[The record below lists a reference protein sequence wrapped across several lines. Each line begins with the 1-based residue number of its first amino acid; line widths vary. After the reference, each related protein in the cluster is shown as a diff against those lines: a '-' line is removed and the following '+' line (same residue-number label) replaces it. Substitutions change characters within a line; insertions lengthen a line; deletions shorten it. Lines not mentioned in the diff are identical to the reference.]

1 MNATTDVTLRW
12 LGVPDLEALLARLA
26 RELELVAPV
35 AVEDEVMFLP
45 VRDPVEICRD
55 YVNSLVPPK
64 EHFLP
69 TPEPLVAYR
78 VEGGTAT
85 LEADGE
91 APRERVIFGIRSCD
105 VAGIA
110 YLERYFSGALFDRPD
125 LADAPFM
132 RRREAT
138 TLISVVCQQ
147 PGPTC
152 MCVCCK
158 GGPALE
164 RGFDWQLTELE
175 GGWLVEIGSA
185 RGERLAARYADLL
198 RSPPPSAAGE
208 KQARVHATV
217 ERFAA
222 ASPHRVPSMAATRM
236 VSTGRLDAEFW
247 RNVGDRCFEC
257 GGCAFVCPTC
267 WCFNVADVA
276 GAGEAS
282 FRPEG
287 DDPLP
292 MVPGGVTGG
301 TPDGR
306 WVRVRLRDNCQL
318 AGFVRQAGGGY
329 PRWTCAERCL
339 TRFFHKLSQQFQV
352 RMGAAG
358 CTGCGR
364 CIITCLG
371 ERGIDRVAEGMR
383 DALTGPGRA
392 SRAPLRPAAASAAA
406 GTGDES

>member
-1 MNATTDVTLRW
+1 MVAPVKPVLRW
-12 LGVPDLEALLARLA
+12 LDARALEALLARLA
-26 RELELVAPV
+26 REVELVAPV
-35 AVEDEVMFLP
+35 TVEGEVWFLP
-45 VRDPVEICRD
+45 VGDPAEICRD

-69 TPEPLVAYR
+69 TPERLVAYR
-78 VEGGTAT
+78 VERGETT
-85 LEADGE
+85 FEEDGE
-91 APRERVIFGIRSCD
+91 AARERVIFGIRSCD
-105 VAGIA
+105 VAGLD

-138 TLISVVCQQ
+138 TLISVVCQR

-158 GGPALE
+158 GGPALDQ
-164 RGFDWQLTELE
+164 GYDWQLTELD
-175 GGWLVEIGSA
+175 GGWLVEIGSV
-185 RGERLAARYADLL
+185 RGDRLAARYAGLL
-198 RSPPPSAAGE
+198 REPPESAANE
-208 KQARVHATV
+208 KVARVHDAV

-222 ASPHRVPSMAATRM
+222 ASPHRVPTMAATRM

-247 RNVGDRCFEC
+247 RSVGDRCFEC

-267 WCFNVADVA
+267 WCFNIADVA
-276 GAGEAS
+276 AAGEAP
-282 FRPEG
+282 FRADG
-287 DDPLP
+287 DALIP
-292 MVPGGVTGG
+292 MVPGGATEEV
-301 TPDGR
+301 PDGH
-306 WVRVRLRDNCQL
+306 WERVRLRDNCQL

-329 PRWTCAERCL
+329 PRWTCGERCQ

-352 RMGAAG
+352 RMGAPG

-392 SRAPLRPAAASAAA
+392 SRAPLRPPVPVAA
-406 GTGDES
+406 DEGGEP